1 MQNYENGVCM
11 IKTEN
16 LTKKFGEKIA
26 VNKLS
31 IEVPRGTFFCFL
43 GPNGAGKTTTIKMLT
58 GLMRPTEGRAFI
70 AGIDIQQNP
79 IIAKKYIGFVPDHP
93 FLYDKLTGREF
104 LKFIAGL
111 YQISDKDFKEKTEEL
126 VGLFGLNSVID
137 QLIEDYSHGMRQK
150 LSFTACFLHKPE
162 IVIVD
167 EPWVGLDPKN
177 IRFVKDYLKEKT
189 KKEGLTVFMS
199 THTLSI
205 AEEIAD
211 VIGIIH
217 QGKLCAFGSV
227 EDIKSLSN
235 TPGNLEDVFLEL
247 TKETDEV

>member
-1 MQNYENGVCM
+1 M
-11 IKTEN
+11 IKTES

-26 VNKLS
+26 VNKLN
-31 IEVPRGTFFCFL
+31 IEVPQGTFFCFL

-70 AGIDIQQNP
+70 AGVDIQEDP
-79 IIAKKYIGFVPDHP
+79 VKAKKYIGFVPDHP

-111 YQISDKDFKEKTEEL
+111 YQISDKEFQERTEEL
-126 VGLFGLNSVID
+126 IGLFGLTSVVD